1 MKKIILAIT
10 LLLLVLMCAYTYTA
24 DNNLAGDE
32 DVPRVFF
39 KSGEITRELNY
50 SISSSTL
57 YSSYKVQ
64 T

>member
-10 LLLLVLMCAYTYTA
+10 LLLLVLMCAYAYTV